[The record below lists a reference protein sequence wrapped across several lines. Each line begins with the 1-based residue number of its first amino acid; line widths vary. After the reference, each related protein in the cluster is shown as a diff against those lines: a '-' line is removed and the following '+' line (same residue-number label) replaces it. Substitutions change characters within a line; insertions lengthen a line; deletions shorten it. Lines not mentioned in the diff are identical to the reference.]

1 MATVFFYSM
10 KNNFPKGWIDE
21 GEAYPLGLGTTMDLD
36 RHDFQL
42 TELMERIQANDNR
55 LVALQV
61 PEGLK
66 MQALEMMDTIE
77 TETSAKVILAADPC
91 YGACDLVHD
100 KMGMMGVELVAHMG
114 HSQMNIDS
122 GMPTQFIDVTY
133 DGDPELKPVLPFLEK
148 HRAMARQRMENQP
161 AAEDLSEEEA
171 QDRFMD
177 AVGRLAPLTGTKL
190 GLVGSIQHLHLLPEF
205 HDRLEEAGYEV
216 EIPIGGARLS
226 FPGQVL
232 GCNYSGDDDSIGHY
246 LFLGSGDFHP
256 IGLVLHTGK
265 PLAMLDPYTGDAEE
279 MSLERIERILR
290 QRFGLIMACGEA
302 ERFGILIGEKP
313 GQMRRSLALRMKRIL
328 EKHGKKGYLL
338 ALEHVGPELIDFY
351 PVDAFVNTAC
361 PRIAIDDAVRYQKP
375 LITPFELEVA
385 LGEKKWET
393 GYQFDEIP

>member
-1 MATVFFYSM
+1 M
-10 KNNFPKGWIDE
+10 E
-21 GEAYPLGLGTTMDLD
+21 
-36 RHDFQL
+36 RHDF
-42 TELMERIQANDNR
+42 ELNDLIDKIQTNDHR

-66 MQALEMMDTIE
+66 MQALEMMDAIE
-77 TETSAKVILAADPC
+77 SETSAKIVLAADPC

-100 KMGMMGVELVAHMG
+100 KMKLMGVELVAHMG

-122 GMPTQFIDVTY
+122 GMPTQFINVTY
-133 DGDPELKPVLPFLEK
+133 DGDPEILPVLPILEQ
-148 HRAMARQRMENQP
+148 HRAMAQQRLQQQNDDTQMS
-161 AAEDLSEEEA
+161 DEEA
-171 QDRFMD
+171 QERFMD
-177 AVGRLAPLTGTKL
+177 AVGRLAPLTDAKL
-190 GLVGSIQHLHLLPEF
+190 GLVGSIQHLHLLPDFVE
-205 HDRLEEAGYEV
+205 RLEKAGYDV
-216 EIPIGGARLS
+216 TIPIGGARLS

-232 GCNYSGDDDSIGHY
+232 GCNYSGDDASIGHY

-290 QRFGLIMACGEA
+290 QRFGLIMSCQDAQT
-302 ERFGILIGEKP
+302 FGILIGEKP
-313 GQMRRSLALRMKRIL
+313 GQMRRTLALRMKKLL
-328 EKHGKKGYLL
+328 EQHGKKGYLL
-338 ALEHVGPELIDFY
+338 ALEHIGPDLIDFY

-361 PRIAIDDAVRYQKP
+361 PRIAIDDAVRYRKP

-385 LGEKKWET
+385 LGEKQWQH

>member
-1 MATVFFYSM
+1 M
-10 KNNFPKGWIDE
+10 
-21 GEAYPLGLGTTMDLD
+21 PLGLGTTMDLD

-42 TELMERIQANDNR
+42 TELIERIQSNDNR
-55 LVALQV
+55 LVALQI

-133 DGDPELKPVLPFLEK
+133 DGEPELEPIIPFLEA
-148 HRAMARQRMENQP
+148 HRTMARQRMENQP
-161 AAEDLSEEEA
+161 APEDLSEEEA
-171 QDRFMD
+171 QERFMD

-190 GLVGSIQHLHLLPEF
+190 GLVGSIQHLHLLPEY
-205 HDRLEEAGYEV
+205 HDRLEKAGYEV

-265 PLAMLDPYTGDAEE
+265 PLAILDPYSGEARE
-279 MSLERIERILR
+279 MSLKQIERILR

-302 ERFGILIGEKP
+302 QSFGILIGEKP
-313 GQMRRSLALRMKRIL
+313 GQMRRTLALRMKRLL

-338 ALEHVGPELIDFY
+338 ALEHIGPELIDFY

-375 LITPFELEVA
+375 LITPFELEVS

>member
-1 MATVFFYSM
+1 
-10 KNNFPKGWIDE
+10 
-21 GEAYPLGLGTTMDLD
+21 MDLD

-42 TELMERIQANDNR
+42 EELIERIQKNDNR

-66 MQALEMMDTIE
+66 MQALEMMDEIE
-77 TETSAKVILAADPC
+77 SGSGAKVVLAADPC

-100 KMGMMGVELVAHMG
+100 KMKMMGVELVAHMG

-133 DGDPELKPVLPFLEK
+133 DGDPELSPVIPMLNAHLDIAK
-148 HRAMARQRMENQP
+148 KRMAEQSTGE
-161 AAEDLSEEEA
+161 LSEEEA
-171 QDRFMD
+171 QERFMD
-177 AVGRLAPLTGTKL
+177 AVGRMTPLKDTKL

-205 HDRLEEAGYEV
+205 HDRLEQAGFDV
-216 EIPIGGARLS
+216 TIPMGGARLT

-232 GCNYSGDDDSIGHY
+232 GCNYSGDDDTIGHY

-265 PLAMLDPYTGDAEE
+265 PLAMLDPYSGDAIE
-279 MSLERIERILR
+279 MSFERIERILR
-290 QRFGLIMACGEA
+290 QRFGLIMSSMDA
-302 ERFGILIGEKP
+302 EKFGILIGEKP
-313 GQMRRSLALRMKRIL
+313 GQMRRTLALRMKRLL

-361 PRIAIDDAVRYQKP
+361 PRIAIDDAVRYSKP
-375 LITPFELEVA
+375 MITPFELEVA

>member
-1 MATVFFYSM
+1 MREWRSGHT
-10 KNNFPKGWIDE
+10 GE
-21 GEAYPLGLGTTMDLD
+21 GMDLD

-55 LVALQV
+55 LIALQV

-66 MQALEMMDTIE
+66 MQALEMMDSIE

-100 KMGMMGVELVAHMG
+100 KMQMMGVELVAHMG

-133 DGDPELKPVLPFLEK
+133 DGDPELKPVLAYLEA
-148 HRAMARQRMENQP
+148 HRAMARERMHNQP
-161 AAEDLSEEEA
+161 APEALSEEDA

-190 GLVGSIQHLHLLPEF
+190 GLVGSIQHLHLLPDF
-205 HDRLEEAGYEV
+205 HDRLEEAGFEV

-290 QRFGLIMACGEA
+290 QRFGLIMASGEA
-302 ERFGILIGEKP
+302 QRFGILIGEKP
-313 GQMRRSLALRMKRIL
+313 GQMRRSLALRMKRLL

-338 ALEHVGPELIDFY
+338 ALEHVGPDLIDFY

>member
-1 MATVFFYSM
+1 
-10 KNNFPKGWIDE
+10 
-21 GEAYPLGLGTTMDLD
+21 MDLD

-42 TELMERIQANDNR
+42 EELIERIQKNDNR

-66 MQALEMMDTIE
+66 MQALEMMDQIE
-77 TETSAKVILAADPC
+77 SGSGAKVVLAADPC

-100 KMGMMGVELVAHMG
+100 KMKMMGVELVAHMG

-133 DGDPELKPVLPFLEK
+133 DGDPELAPVLPMLNAHLQIAKKRMAEQTTNAMTEK
-148 HRAMARQRMENQP
+148 
-161 AAEDLSEEEA
+161 EA
-171 QDRFMD
+171 QERFMD
-177 AVGRLAPLTGTKL
+177 AVGRMTPLKDTKL

-205 HDRLEEAGYEV
+205 HDRLEQAGFDV
-216 EIPIGGARLS
+216 TIPMGGARLT

-232 GCNYSGDDDSIGHY
+232 GCNYSGDDDTIGHY

-265 PLAMLDPYTGDAEE
+265 PLAMLDPYSGDAIE
-279 MSLERIERILR
+279 MSFERIERILR
-290 QRFGLIMACGEA
+290 QRFGLIMSSMDAQ
-302 ERFGILIGEKP
+302 RFGILIGEKP
-313 GQMRRSLALRMKRIL
+313 GQMRRTLALRMKRLL

-361 PRIAIDDAVRYQKP
+361 PRIAIDDAVKYAKP
-375 LITPFELEVA
+375 LLTPFELEVA
-385 LGEKKWET
+385 LGEKKWEL

>member
-1 MATVFFYSM
+1 MREWRPGHT
-10 KNNFPKGWIDE
+10 GE
-21 GEAYPLGLGTTMDLD
+21 GMDLD

-55 LVALQV
+55 LIALQV

-66 MQALEMMDTIE
+66 MQALEMMDSIE
-77 TETSAKVILAADPC
+77 SETSAKVILAADPC

-100 KMGMMGVELVAHMG
+100 KMQMMGVELVAHMG

-133 DGDPELKPVLPFLEK
+133 DGDPELKPVLAYLEA
-148 HRAMARQRMENQP
+148 HRAMARERMHNQP
-161 AAEDLSEEEA
+161 ASEALSEEDA

-205 HDRLEEAGYEV
+205 HDRLEEAGFEV

-290 QRFGLIMACGEA
+290 QRFGLIMASGEA
-302 ERFGILIGEKP
+302 QRFGILIGEKP
-313 GQMRRSLALRMKRIL
+313 GQMRRSLALRMKRLL

-338 ALEHVGPELIDFY
+338 ALEHVGPDLIDFY

>member
-1 MATVFFYSM
+1 
-10 KNNFPKGWIDE
+10 
-21 GEAYPLGLGTTMDLD
+21 MDMD
-36 RHDFQL
+36 RHDF
-42 TELMERIQANDNR
+42 ELDELIERIKSNDNR

-66 MQALEMMDTIE
+66 MQALDMMDAIE
-77 TETSAKVILAADPC
+77 YETSAKIVLAADPC

-100 KMGMMGVELVAHMG
+100 KMQRMGVELVAHMG

-122 GMPTQFIDVTY
+122 GMPTQFINVTY
-133 DGDPELKPVLPFLEK
+133 DGDPAIDPVLSILAE
-148 HRAMARQRMENQP
+148 HHAIAVQRLANAQTEGDISS
-161 AAEDLSEEEA
+161 EDA
-171 QDRFMD
+171 QDRFLD
-177 AVGRLAPLTGTKL
+177 AVGRVAPLTGTKL
-190 GLVGSIQHLHLLPEF
+190 GLVGSIQHLHLIFDYKE
-205 HDRLEEAGYEV
+205 RLEAAGFEV
-216 EIPIGGARLS
+216 EVPVGGARLT

-232 GCNYSGDDDSIGHY
+232 GCNYSGDQDDIGHY

-265 PLAMLDPYTGDAEE
+265 PLAMLDPYSGDAEE
-279 MSLERIERILR
+279 MSFERIERILR
-290 QRFGLIMACGEA
+290 QRFGLIMACDKA
-302 ERFGILIGEKP
+302 QTFGILIGEKP
-313 GQMRRSLALRMKRIL
+313 GQMRRTLALRMKKIL

-361 PRIAIDDAVRYQKP
+361 PRIAIDDSVRYAKP

-385 LGEKKWET
+385 LGEKQWET

>member
-1 MATVFFYSM
+1 MISPQRVDSSRI
-10 KNNFPKGWIDE
+10 GWTASR
-21 GEAYPLGLGTTMDLD
+21 GSRMDMD
-36 RHDFQL
+36 KHDF
-42 TELMERIQANDNR
+42 ELDELIERIKSNDNR

-66 MQALEMMDTIE
+66 MQALDMMDAIE
-77 TETSAKVILAADPC
+77 EETSAKIILAADPC

-100 KMGMMGVELVAHMG
+100 KMQRMGVELVAHMG

-122 GMPTQFIDVTY
+122 GMPTQFINVTY
-133 DGDPELKPVLPFLEK
+133 EGDPAIDPVLPILAQHQAIAE
-148 HRAMARQRMENQP
+148 QRLKDAQS
-161 AAEDLSEEEA
+161 DDSVTEEEA
-171 QDRFMD
+171 QDRFLD
-177 AVGRLAPLTGTKL
+177 AVGRVAPLTGTKL
-190 GLVGSIQHLHLLPEF
+190 GLVGSIQHLHLIFDYKE
-205 HDRLEEAGYEV
+205 RLEAAGFEV
-216 EIPIGGARLS
+216 EVPVGGARLT

-232 GCNYSGDDDSIGHY
+232 GCNYSGDQDDIGHY

-265 PLAMLDPYTGDAEE
+265 PLAMLDPYSGDAEE
-279 MSLERIERILR
+279 MSFGRIERILR
-290 QRFGLIMACGEA
+290 QRFGLIMACDQA
-302 ERFGILIGEKP
+302 ETFGILIGEKP
-313 GQMRRSLALRMKRIL
+313 GQMRRTLALRMKKIL

-361 PRIAIDDAVRYQKP
+361 PRIAIDDSVRYAKP

-385 LGEKKWET
+385 LGEKQWEM

>member
-1 MATVFFYSM
+1 MRERRAPHM
-10 KNNFPKGWIDE
+10 
-21 GEAYPLGLGTTMDLD
+21 GTTMDLD
-36 RHDFQL
+36 RHDFELDQ
-42 TELMERIQANDNR
+42 LMERIQANDNR
-55 LVALQV
+55 LIALQI

-77 TETSAKVILAADPC
+77 TETSAKVVLAADPC

-100 KMGMMGVELVAHMG
+100 KMKLMGVELVAHMG

-133 DGDPELKPVLPFLEK
+133 DGDPELTPVIPFLDAHKAIAEK
-148 HRAMARQRMENQP
+148 RLADQATPEHM
-161 AAEDLSEEEA
+161 SEEEA
-171 QDRFMD
+171 KERFLD
-177 AVGRLAPLTGTKL
+177 AVGRMAPLTGTKL
-190 GLVGSIQHLHLLPEF
+190 GLVGSIQHLHLLPDF
-205 HDRLEEAGYEV
+205 HDRLEKAGYDV
-216 EIPIGGARLS
+216 TIPIGGARLS

-290 QRFGLIMACGEA
+290 QRSGLIMASGDA
-302 ERFGILIGEKP
+302 QRFGILIGEKP
-313 GQMRRSLALRMKRIL
+313 GQMRRTLALRMKRML

-338 ALEHVGPELIDFY
+338 ALEHIGPDLIDFY

-361 PRIAIDDAVRYQKP
+361 PRIAIDDAVRYRKP